1 MKQAVADQTPTPV
14 HISRRHTDPP
24 FLWISLIFFSFSL
37 HVFVLQLLFGSQSA
51 IISYQESDN
60 FIPID
65 FVEVPPKPSILPSK
79 SPLDSPESD
88 GEGIDLGIP
97 KTISR
102 NRKRNFRP
110 FIRLKPKPI
119 PRKILPKIRIQ
130 PIQKKIIISSKPQP
144 TNSPKPVFIPT
155 PKFTPKP
162 IPNPEFTPKPNP
174 TPKFTPKPIP
184 TPKFTPKPNP
194 TPEFTPKPTPT
205 PKFTPTPIPTPEFT
219 PKPTPIPKFTPTPTP
234 IPTYPK
240 QPGDVSIGK
249 ETPLPTF
256 TPTPT
261 TPPVLPKIFTAS
273 LQLLPDAEQRQIIAF
288 DAIDK
293 LPQLLGGA
301 KTISVKELEIEP
313 RQFNVILSINNK
325 GNFVDANIPR
335 NEVPTADNNKYQE
348 IVNKI
353 FKNAQFT
360 PGLDKDGIRP
370 QFSQMVVRITIES
383 TNQQP

>member
-1 MKQAVADQTPTPV
+1 MKQSVADQTPTPV

-51 IISYQESDN
+51 IISRQESDN
-60 FIPID
+60 SIPID

-79 SPLDSPESD
+79 SSVDSPESD
-88 GEGIDLGIP
+88 GEGIDLDIS

-102 NRKRNFRP
+102 GRKRNFRP
-110 FIRLKPKPI
+110 LKQLKPKPI
-119 PRKILPKIRIQ
+119 PKNILPRIRIQ
-130 PIQKKIIISSKPQP
+130 PIQKETLISRKPQL
-144 TNSPKPVFIPT
+144 TNSPKPVFTST
-155 PKFTPKP
+155 PKFTAK
-162 IPNPEFTPKPNP
+162 P
-174 TPKFTPKPIP
+174 TPTPTPEFTPKPIP
-184 TPKFTPKPNP
+184 TP
-194 TPEFTPKPTPT
+194 EFTPKPIPT
-205 PKFTPTPIPTPEFT
+205 PQFTPTPTPTPEFT